1 MQAPTPMSRDAM
13 RSLKAKMEE
22 EVRLQ
27 KIKIII
33 DGIYYRAVTAAKV
46 KTDTSFKME
55 IPKTHVMVGP
65 VRHQGY
71 VSDPFYIEN
80 MVDILDGLRTLFPDC
95 TVSHSTLS
103 QGTDGNF
110 YDISTLDEKVLPF
123 VNRALDQSFI
133 VIDWS

>member
-13 RSLKAKMEE
+13 RGLKAKIEE
-22 EVRLQ
+22 EVRVQ
-27 KIKIII
+27 KIRIII
-33 DGIYYRAVTAAKV
+33 DGIYSQAVTAAKV

-55 IPKTHVMVGP
+55 IPKTNVINPQTG
-65 VRHQGY
+65 RHQTS
-71 VSDPFYIEN
+71 SDPFYLEN
-80 MVDILDGLRTLFPDC
+80 MAHILSSLRDLFPDC

-103 QGTDGNF
+103 QGTDGKF

-123 VNRALDQSFI
+123 INRALDKSFI